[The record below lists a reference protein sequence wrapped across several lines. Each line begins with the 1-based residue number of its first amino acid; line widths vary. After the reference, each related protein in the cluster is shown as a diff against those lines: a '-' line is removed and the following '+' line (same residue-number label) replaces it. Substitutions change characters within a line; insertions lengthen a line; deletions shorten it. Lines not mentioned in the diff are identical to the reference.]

1 MALAALHAASELE
14 ELSQPPLPHPPQLP
28 RSEVGTAAGTV
39 SLSVA
44 AGSVAEVLHAKA
56 VVAAAALYSA
66 SELESARRQRLAWRA
81 ARPFLHFAPAAFF
94 RMLIRSPRTN
104 RDRGRK

>member
-14 ELSQPPLPHPPQLP
+14 KVSQQPLPHLPQIP
-28 RSEVGTAAGTV
+28 RSEAGTAAGTM

-81 ARPFLHFAPAAFF
+81 ASSISRV
-94 RMLIRSPRTN
+94 
-104 RDRGRK
+104 